1 MDNKQNLQISDFL
14 IFDFFIFKYSIIGLL
29 WSQITI
35 FIIEITLK
43 LLLHKKIWMK

>member
-1 MDNKQNLQISDFL
+1 MNKFRIFEIMILFFSKMSD
-14 IFDFFIFKYSIIGLL
+14 ITLL

-43 LLLHKKIWMK
+43 QLLHKKIGMK